1 VKLVVM
7 EPESRPLAAELARWR
22 EHVSASIS
30 LTEVTRACRVAAGAG
45 MDAAVAGQILAAA
58 EAVLARIEMLDID
71 PPLLRE
77 AASLDPIGLR
87 SLDAIHLATALSI
100 RDELGAV
107 VTYDRRLAS
116 AARAYNLE
124 VLTPN

>member
-1 VKLVVM
+1 
-7 EPESRPLAAELARWR
+7 
-22 EHVSASIS
+22 
-30 LTEVTRACRVAAGAG
+30 
-45 MDAAVAGQILAAA
+45 MDAAVAGGILAAA
-58 EAVLARIEMLDID
+58 QAVFARIEMLDID

-100 RDELGAV
+100 RDELGAL
-107 VTYDRRLAS
+107 VTYDRRLGS

-124 VLTPN
+124 VLIPN